1 MYDTLKKQ
9 AAAMI
14 AGEKNFIV
22 NAANISALIYNEL
35 PALNWAGFYMWT
47 GRDLLLG
54 PFVGKP
60 ACVRIALGKGVCGMA
75 ARRLETIVVPD
86 VHQFPGHI
94 PCDSASNSEIVVPM
108 FSGDDLYGV
117 MDIDS
122 PEKGRFSPEDAAGL
136 EDIAALVIEGSD
148 MQALAEFYS
157 RY

>member
-1 MYDTLKKQ
+1 
-9 AAAMI
+9 
-14 AGEKNFIV
+14 
-22 NAANISALIYNEL
+22 
-35 PALNWAGFYMWT
+35 
-47 GRDLLLG
+47 
-54 PFVGKP
+54 
-60 ACVRIALGKGVCGMA
+60 MA

-108 FSGDDLYGV
+108 FSDDDLYGV

-136 EDIAALVIEGSD
+136 EEIAALVIEGSD
-148 MQALAEFYS
+148 MRAIAEFYS